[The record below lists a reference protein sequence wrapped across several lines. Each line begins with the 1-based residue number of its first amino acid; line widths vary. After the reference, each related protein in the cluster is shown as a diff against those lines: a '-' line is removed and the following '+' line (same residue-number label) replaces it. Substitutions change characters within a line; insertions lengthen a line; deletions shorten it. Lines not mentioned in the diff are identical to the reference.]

1 MIFALCAVRLA
12 SAELKAFQCSRQR
25 FDGFGISAEFVPSS
39 EVDDFMEDRQTE
51 PPLDH

>member
-25 FDGFGISAEFVPSS
+25 FDGFGISAANFCSS
-39 EVDDFMEDRQTE
+39 EVDENGGSI
-51 PPLDH
+51 